1 MELNS
6 PDSITEAILPLVN
19 VQSPV
24 RADIKR
30 HPSPYYYADLYK
42 NKTIDSTVNT
52 SNTNYNGER
61 LNVDRERH
69 LSTFQGVDDE
79 HYKKRNKHSHKRYKK
94 SSSLDN
100 SNLDG
105 QIRAKDFH
113 SQYRRSYSIDTEN
126 TSTGDVHNETSVL
139 PNKLNSACV
148 CVTPDNDVDDDMSR
162 QRHLYETAFDCR
174 INKSDDDLDRIDQV
188 SNHPVLFQE
197 NAVTSAETSASQNRR
212 KVTLTCSATD
222 PEGSISRLSQ
232 NLRDMHLPIAE
243 TSNTSGGL
251 PLRGYTPSPPST
263 APLPT
268 KFHCKEL
275 IMNSI
280 KSAPNLP
287 YPKARCKDLH
297 LPVKSLRGR
306 SPTSSSGSFQTQG
319 NAFSI
324 EFGCRNEIV
333 SDFKERLRHS
343 KEHTSKSRV
352 LEIKDRPRKNV
363 LVLKRSK
370 DTNETILEFRGRR
383 RRHKYSSMESVTTSS
398 SGGSM
403 ESIKSSTSEG
413 NRSTT
418 SSESHR
424 SSSLSSHS
432 SDSGGTTSFPP
443 VQTSIF
449 LAHSKKLHIL
459 SPISDKSSQEPISET
474 SDNNRNNNSQKCSPE
489 EVPTPENLKPK
500 RRPPQNR
507 NLLNLGFQAGDK
519 EIQGSDSG
527 ISIQSREGIKSRSE
541 LTTSELSAPSQ
552 HDLGDLPFDMPKL
565 RRRRMTSQDTC
576 TSISATSVDLRDLP
590 FDMPKLRRRM
600 RVQHSNMELS
610 VSQASSSQSVVE
622 PDRQGE

>member
-1 MELNS
+1 MNT
-6 PDSITEAILPLVN
+6 DAK
-19 VQSPV
+19 
-24 RADIKR
+24 IKKEK
-30 HPSPYYYADLYK
+30 HDA
-42 NKTIDSTVNT
+42 
-52 SNTNYNGER
+52 
-61 LNVDRERH
+61 
-69 LSTFQGVDDE
+69 DDE
-79 HYKKRNKHSHKRYKK
+79 HHLNTFQISDEDIRKNPPFKKKYNKHNHKKYQK

-100 SNLDG
+100 SNLVEG
-105 QIRAKDFH
+105 QIRAKDCQL
-113 SQYRRSYSIDTEN
+113 QYKRSYSIDTEN
-126 TSTGDVHNETSVL
+126 TSVRDVLNETAH
-139 PNKLNSACV
+139 PNNKVHSACI
-148 CVTPDNDVDDDMSR
+148 CVIPDNDLDDEMSR

-174 INKSDDDLDRIDQV
+174 ISKSDDDLDRIDQV
-188 SNHPVLFQE
+188 SNHPILFQANVVPSVE
-197 NAVTSAETSASQNRR
+197 SSVSLHRH
-212 KVTLTCSATD
+212 KVALTNSATD

-232 NLRDMHLPIAE
+232 NLHDMHLPIEE
-243 TSNTSGGL
+243 TSTTSGAL

-287 YPKARCKDLH
+287 HPKARCKDLH

-319 NAFSI
+319 SAFNI
-324 EFGCRNEIV
+324 EFGCRNEIM

-343 KEHTSKSRV
+343 KEHVNRNRV
-352 LEIKDRPRKNV
+352 LEIKDRPRKSM
-363 LVLKRSK
+363 LLLKRSSK
-370 DTNETILEFRGRR
+370 DQNEVIVEYKGRR
-383 RRHKYSSMESVTTSS
+383 RRHKYSSMESMTTSS

-432 SDSGGTTSFPP
+432 SDSCGNTNFPTIQSS
-443 VQTSIF
+443 VF
-449 LAHSKKLHIL
+449 LTHSNKLHIL

-489 EVPTPENLKPK
+489 EAPTPENLKPK

-507 NLLNLGFQAGDK
+507 NLLNLGFQTGDK

-552 HDLGDLPFDMPKL
+552 QDLGELPFDMPKL
-565 RRRRMTSQDTC
+565 RRRRMTSQDAC
-576 TSISATSVDLRDLP
+576 TSVSSTSVDLKDLP
-590 FDMPKLRRRM
+590 FDMPKLRRRL
-600 RVQHSNMELS
+600 RTQQSGMELS

-622 PDRQGE
+622 ADRPGCHYFLLLVTLYYICFVHHFSCL